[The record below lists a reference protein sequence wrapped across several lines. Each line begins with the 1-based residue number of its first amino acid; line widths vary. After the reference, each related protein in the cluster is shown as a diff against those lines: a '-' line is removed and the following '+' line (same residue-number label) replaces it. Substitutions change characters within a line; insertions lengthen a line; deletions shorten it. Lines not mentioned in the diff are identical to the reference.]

1 VAYLLLVRPVETP
14 VMKIAAIFIILV
26 CSLAY
31 AADEK
36 TSATPAIPESV
47 NAVMDGDLPN
57 GRGHF
62 HAETFYRGNTRIMQF
77 NQKTV
82 AGQTKTGRI
91 FILGDV
97 TVYETEDDGDG
108 RFRSVILCNDKT
120 KQVEGFIVKRDGTAV
135 PFDAK
140 TVPFDAKTLAATK
153 EQIDAVVNFWSE
165 TLGNGASRDKFLEA
179 AKALQEKLR
188 DPRDSEKK
196 KAQDER

>member
-1 VAYLLLVRPVETP
+1 
-14 VMKIAAIFIILV
+14 MKIGAIFILV

-36 TSATPAIPESV
+36 TSPTPAAPAAV
-47 NAVMDGDLPN
+47 QAVMDNDLPN
-57 GRGHF
+57 GRGHI
-62 HAETFYRGNTRIMQF
+62 HTEMFYRGNQHTPIMQF
-77 NQKTV
+77 HQKTV

-108 RFRSVILCNDKT
+108 RFRSVILFNDKT

-135 PFDAK
+135 LFDGTAGPFDAK
-140 TVPFDAKTLAATK
+140 AVAATK
-153 EQIDAVVNFWSE
+153 EQIDAAVSFWSE
-165 TLGNGASRDKFLEA
+165 TNREFLEV
-179 AKALQEKLR
+179 AKALQEKL
-188 DPRDSEKK
+188 RDSEKK

>member
-1 VAYLLLVRPVETP
+1 
-14 VMKIAAIFIILV
+14 MKIGAIFILV

-36 TSATPAIPESV
+36 TSRIPESTH
-47 NAVMDGDLPN
+47 AVMDGDLPN
-57 GRGHF
+57 GRGHI
-62 HAETFYRGNTRIMQF
+62 HTEIFYRGNTLIMQF
-77 NQKTV
+77 DQKTV

-108 RFRSVILCNDKT
+108 RSRSVILFNDKT
-120 KQVEGFIVKRDGTAV
+120 KQVEGFVGKRDSTAV

-153 EQIDAVVNFWSE
+153 EQIDAWASFWSE
-165 TLGNGASRDKFLEA
+165 TLGKGASTDKFLEA

-188 DPRDSEKK
+188 DSEKK

>member
-1 VAYLLLVRPVETP
+1 
-14 VMKIAAIFIILV
+14 MKIATIFIILV

-77 NQKTV
+77 DQKTV

-120 KQVEGFIVKRDGTAV
+120 KQVEDFIVKRDGTA
-135 PFDAK
+135 
-140 TVPFDAKTLAATK
+140 VPFDAKTLAATK

-165 TLGNGASRDKFLEA
+165 TLGKGASRDKFLEA

>member
-1 VAYLLLVRPVETP
+1 
-14 VMKIAAIFIILV
+14 MKIAAIFIILV

-77 NQKTV
+77 DQKTV

-108 RFRSVILCNDKT
+108 RLRSVILCNDKT

-140 TVPFDAKTLAATK
+140 TLAATK
-153 EQIDAVVNFWSE
+153 EQIDAAVSFWSE
-165 TLGNGASRDKFLEA
+165 TRGKEFLA
-179 AKALQEKLR
+179 VAKALQEKL
-188 DPRDSEKK
+188 RDSEKK